1 MQRYFSSKKENNL
14 FTLSSNDMYHIKKV
28 MRMKPNDTIEVVYDE
43 SLYICTLD
51 SDYNVVISDYINK
64 DNTKTKH
71 ITLCIPLLSDQ
82 KFSFILQKA
91 TELGVDEIIPVM
103 TNRSIAK
110 INDVDKKLT
119 RWNSIC
125 KEASEQSKR
134 LDIPSI
140 STIKK
145 IDDLS
150 ISGLKI
156 VCSTKENLKTIKN
169 VLQNNTNC
177 DKMVLMVGP
186 EGGLED
192 VEEEKLVNLGFIPVT
207 LGKNILR
214 VETVPI
220 YLLSIINYLELE

>member
-51 SDYNVVISDYINK
+51 SDYNVVISDKINK

-192 VEEEKLVNLGFIPVT
+192 LEEEKLVNLGFIPVT

>member
-64 DNTKTKH
+64 DNAKTKH

-110 INDVDKKLT
+110 INDVDKKLI

-192 VEEEKLVNLGFIPVT
+192 VEEEKLINLGFIPVT

>member
-192 VEEEKLVNLGFIPVT
+192 VEEEKLINLGFIPVT

>member
-51 SDYNVVISDYINK
+51 SDYNVVISDKINK

-71 ITLCIPLLSDQ
+71 VTLCIPLLSDQ

-169 VLQNNTNC
+169 VLQNNTKC

-192 VEEEKLVNLGFIPVT
+192 IEEEKLVNLGFIPVT

-220 YLLSIINYLELE
+220 YLLSVVNYLELE

>member
-14 FTLSSNDMYHIKKV
+14 FILSSNDMYHIKKV

-51 SDYNVVISDYINK
+51 SDYNVVISDKINK

-169 VLQNNTNC
+169 VLQNNTKC

>member
-91 TELGVDEIIPVM
+91 TELGVNKIIPVM
-103 TNRSIAK
+103 TNRSLK
-110 INDVDKKLT
+110 
-119 RWNSIC
+119 
-125 KEASEQSKR
+125 
-134 LDIPSI
+134 
-140 STIKK
+140 
-145 IDDLS
+145 DL
-150 ISGLKI
+150 
-156 VCSTKENLKTIKN
+156 
-169 VLQNNTNC
+169 
-177 DKMVLMVGP
+177 
-186 EGGLED
+186 
-192 VEEEKLVNLGFIPVT
+192 
-207 LGKNILR
+207 
-214 VETVPI
+214 I
-220 YLLSIINYLELE
+220 YLVLVQLKK

>member
-169 VLQNNTNC
+169 VLQNNTKC

-192 VEEEKLVNLGFIPVT
+192 VEEEKLINLGFIPVT

>member
-51 SDYNVVISDYINK
+51 SDYNVVISDKINK

>member
-51 SDYNVVISDYINK
+51 SDYNVVISDKINK

-169 VLQNNTNC
+169 VLQNNTKC
-177 DKMVLMVGP
+177 DKMILMVGP

-192 VEEEKLVNLGFIPVT
+192 IEEEKLVNLGFIPVT

-220 YLLSIINYLELE
+220 YLLSVINYLELE

>member
-64 DNTKTKH
+64 DNAKTKH

-169 VLQNNTNC
+169 VLQNNTN
-177 DKMVLMVGP
+177 
-186 EGGLED
+186 
-192 VEEEKLVNLGFIPVT
+192 
-207 LGKNILR
+207 
-214 VETVPI
+214 
-220 YLLSIINYLELE
+220 

>member
-169 VLQNNTNC
+169 VLQNNTKC

-192 VEEEKLVNLGFIPVT
+192 VEEEKLVNLVFIPVT

>member
-51 SDYNVVISDYINK
+51 SDYNVVISDKINK

-71 ITLCIPLLSDQ
+71 VTLCIPLLSDQ

-140 STIKK
+140 SKIKK

-169 VLQNNTNC
+169 VLQNNTKC

-192 VEEEKLVNLGFIPVT
+192 IEEEKLVNLGFIPVT

-220 YLLSIINYLELE
+220 YLLSVINYLELE

>member
-192 VEEEKLVNLGFIPVT
+192 LEEEKLINLGFIPVT

>member
-169 VLQNNTNC
+169 VLQNNTKC

-192 VEEEKLVNLGFIPVT
+192 IEEEKLVNLGFIPVT

-220 YLLSIINYLELE
+220 YLLSVINYLVLE

>member
-51 SDYNVVISDYINK
+51 SDYNVVISDKINK

-71 ITLCIPLLSDQ
+71 VTLCIPLLSDQ

-169 VLQNNTNC
+169 VLQNNTKC

-192 VEEEKLVNLGFIPVT
+192 IEEEKLVNLGFIPVT

-220 YLLSIINYLELE
+220 YLLSVINYLELE

>member
-51 SDYNVVISDYINK
+51 SDYNVVISVYINK

-192 VEEEKLVNLGFIPVT
+192 VEEEKLINLGFIPVT

>member
-51 SDYNVVISDYINK
+51 SDYNVVISDKINK

-156 VCSTKENLKTIKN
+156 FCSTKENLKTIKN

-192 VEEEKLVNLGFIPVT
+192 VEEEKLINLGFIPVT

>member
-28 MRMKPNDTIEVVYDE
+28 MRMKPNDIIEVVYDE

-51 SDYNVVISDYINK
+51 SDYNVVISDKINK

-71 ITLCIPLLSDQ
+71 VTLCIPLLSDQ

-169 VLQNNTNC
+169 VLQNNTKC

-192 VEEEKLVNLGFIPVT
+192 IEEEKLVNLGFIPVT

-220 YLLSIINYLELE
+220 YLLSVINYLELE

>member
-51 SDYNVVISDYINK
+51 SDYNVVISDKINK

-192 VEEEKLVNLGFIPVT
+192 VEEEKLINLGFIPVT

>member
-169 VLQNNTNC
+169 VLQNNTKC

>member
-51 SDYNVVISDYINK
+51 SDYNVVISDKINK

-169 VLQNNTNC
+169 VLQNNTKC

>member
-51 SDYNVVISDYINK
+51 SDYNVVISDKINK
-64 DNTKTKH
+64 DNIKTKH

-169 VLQNNTNC
+169 VLQNNTKC

-192 VEEEKLVNLGFIPVT
+192 IEEEKLVNLGFIPVT

-220 YLLSIINYLELE
+220 YLLSVINYLELE

>member
-51 SDYNVVISDYINK
+51 SDYNVVISDKINK

-110 INDVDKKLT
+110 INDVDKKLI

>member
-192 VEEEKLVNLGFIPVT
+192 AEEEKLINLGFIPVT

>member
-134 LDIPSI
+134 RDIPSI

-169 VLQNNTNC
+169 VLQNNTKC